1 MSRLPDGDISVAAA
15 PPIAI
20 VIPTVGRPSLAA
32 LLQSLAASA
41 GPAPAQLIV
50 VDDRAQPNGP
60 LCTGAVP
67 AHLASRLR
75 IVHSGGRGPAAAR
88 NAGWRAASSSRRVAW
103 VAFLDDDVM
112 VGPNWLADLAT
123 DIGKT
128 GADTAGIS
136 GVVRVPL
143 PPDRRPTDWERG
155 TAGLADAQWIT
166 ADMAYR
172 RDVLSELGGFDE
184 RFRRAYRED
193 SDIALRVV
201 AAGYQIAQGRRMVEH
216 PVRPAPWHASI
227 GQQRGNADDVLMRR
241 LHGAGWGRRAGSPP
255 GRRLRHVV
263 ITGAAMTALGGF
275 LLRRPVAA
283 SAAGAL
289 WAAGTAEFAWTRI
302 SPGPRTAD
310 EIARMLATSV
320 AIPPVA
326 VGHWLAGLVRHRHE
340 QPLTSPTSRTS
351 PTFPVRLGSAV
362 VSSGSVA
369 VPA

>member
-1 MSRLPDGDISVAAA
+1 MSGFPDGDISVADA
-15 PPIAI
+15 PPIAV
-20 VIPTVGRPSLAA
+20 VIPTVGRPTLAG

-41 GPAPAQLIV
+41 GPPPAQLII
-50 VDDRAQPNGP
+50 VDDRATPDGP
-60 LCTGAVP
+60 LRTGAVP
-67 AHLASRLR
+67 TRLASWLR

-88 NAGWRAASSSRRVAW
+88 NAGWRAAKAAW

-112 VGPNWLADLAT
+112 VGPTWLADLAT

-155 TAGLADAQWIT
+155 TAGLAHAQWIT

-172 RDVLSELGGFDE
+172 RDVLTELGGFDE

-193 SDIALRVV
+193 SDLALRVV
-201 AAGYQIAQGRRMVEH
+201 AAGYQIAYGRRAVEH

-227 GQQRGNADDVLMRR
+227 GQQRGNADDALMRR
-241 LHGAGWGRRAGSPP
+241 LHGPGWGRRAGSPP
-255 GRRLRHVV
+255 GRRLRHAV
-263 ITGAAMTALGGF
+263 ITGAAMTALGGL

-283 SAAGAL
+283 TVAGAL
-289 WAAGTAEFAWTRI
+289 WTAGTAEFAWTRI
-302 SPGPRTAD
+302 SPGPRTTD

-326 VGHWLAGLVRHRHE
+326 VGHWLAGVVRHRHE
-340 QPLTSPTSRTS
+340 QPLTSLTSRTS
-351 PTFPVRLGSAV
+351 PMSSFRQPGV
-362 VSSGSVA
+362 VPSDSVA
-369 VPA
+369 VSA